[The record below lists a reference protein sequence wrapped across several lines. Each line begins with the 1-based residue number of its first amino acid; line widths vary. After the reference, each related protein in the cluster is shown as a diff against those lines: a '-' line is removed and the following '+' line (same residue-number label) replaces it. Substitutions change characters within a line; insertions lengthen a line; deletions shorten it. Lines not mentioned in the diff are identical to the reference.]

1 MAVQFKYIATNPQ
14 VLGGKP
20 MIKGTR
26 ISVEFILELVAS
38 GASVK
43 DIVAAYPDLPEEA
56 VKEAMS
62 MQRHRYRRR
71 KKTPLLPLSQKVPL
85 HLHWK
90 IGNQYIHHFFSHQSG
105 IIILWEGGVLVFSG
119 FAHIGRDGN
128 ACFLHFRKER

>member
-1 MAVQFKYIATNPQ
+1 
-14 VLGGKP
+14 

-26 ISVEFILELVAS
+26 IRVECILKLVAS
-38 GASVK
+38 GASVQ
-43 DIVAAYPDLPEEA
+43 DVVAVYPDLPEEA
-56 VKEAMS
+56 VKEAMEYAAAS
-62 MQRHRYRRR
+62 IPQK